1 MTIGPKVVV
10 FDVNETLLDVRAL
23 APRFDELLGDHALL
37 GPWFGQMLRNSLVA
51 TTTSAYRP
59 FAEQGTD
66 ALVTVAAR
74 AGIDVTWNDA
84 ATVVAGMAELPPH
97 PDVIAG
103 LGVLRTAGFDL
114 VTLTNSAPDM
124 VAAQID
130 HAGLAPYFSALHS
143 VEPTGRF
150 KPHPAPYLAV
160 AHEVGVEPGALW
172 MVAAHDWDV
181 TGAMRVGMRGAFVA
195 RPGQHYSS
203 LGEPP
208 DVTGPDLVAV
218 ADAVVAF
225 EGQSA

>member
-1 MTIGPKVVV
+1 MQPNVVV

-23 APRFDELLGDHALL
+23 APRFAELFGDDSLL
-37 GPWFGQMLRNSLVA
+37 SPWFGQMLRNSLVA
-51 TTTSAYRP
+51 TATDSYRP
-59 FAEQGTD
+59 FDVQGTD
-66 ALVTVAAR
+66 ALVTVASK
-74 AGIDVTWNDA
+74 AGVDVSWPEA

-97 PDVIAG
+97 PDVVPG
-103 LGVLRTAGFDL
+103 LETIQTAGYRL

-124 VAAQID
+124 VTAQIEN
-130 HAGLAPYFSALHS
+130 AGLSRYFTALHS

-160 AHEVGVEPGALW
+160 ANALGQDPASMW

-203 LGEPP
+203 LGETP
-208 DVTGPDLVAV
+208 DVTGSDLVAI
-218 ADAVVAF
+218 AAALTD
-225 EGQSA
+225 GSRQSA